1 MYIYIYRAFDRKSDD
16 SGTLVCNT
24 EKDKEKLHYR
34 TAGGFFLNYINTD
47 LMDDYGLISGILAG
61 IWPCGTVTLI
71 DELFRAEAKSQVYG
85 SMHSLFYLNS
95 STLADVSKSRT

>member
-1 MYIYIYRAFDRKSDD
+1 MFDSKSDD
-16 SGTLVCNT
+16 SGALACNT

-34 TAGGFFLNYINTD
+34 TAGKFFYLCIKIINGWHNTI
-47 LMDDYGLISGILAG
+47 LGILAG

-85 SMHSLFYLNS
+85 SVHSLFYLNS
-95 STLADVSKSRT
+95 NTLSDVSKS